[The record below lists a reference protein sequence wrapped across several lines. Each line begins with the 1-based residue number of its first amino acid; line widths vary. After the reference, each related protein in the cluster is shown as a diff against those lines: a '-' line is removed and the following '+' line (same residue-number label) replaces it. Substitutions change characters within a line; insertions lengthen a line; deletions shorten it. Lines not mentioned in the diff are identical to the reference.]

1 MPPKTLTFPPSQKL
15 LDENR
20 NRLFSIAGKVEKNLV
35 EKIDMPLTH
44 LTTVDRV
51 EAILRSGEL
60 RSIAKQESL

>member
-1 MPPKTLTFPPSQKL
+1 MKNRLAFPPSKKL

-20 NRLFSIAGKVEKNLV
+20 RNRLFSLAGKVEKDLV
-35 EKIDMPLTH
+35 KKIDMPLTH